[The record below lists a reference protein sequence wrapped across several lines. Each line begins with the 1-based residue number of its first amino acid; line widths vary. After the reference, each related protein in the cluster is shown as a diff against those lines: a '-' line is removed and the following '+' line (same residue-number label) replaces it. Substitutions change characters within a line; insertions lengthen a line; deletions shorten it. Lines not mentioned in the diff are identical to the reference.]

1 MFDTVPTQPPTR
13 LRMKYVVFAVIGA
26 WCTLSV
32 LFALGWMAFRR
43 AGGRIG

>member
-1 MFDTVPTQPPTR
+1 MNAPERTAEA
-13 LRMKYVVFAVIGA
+13 VFAVIGA